1 MTRVAVVTQDDPF
14 YMPLFFGTLFENLDE
29 RVEIER
35 LVLFQP
41 FGEDTLS
48 FARRMYGFYGPQN
61 FLKRGVQYAVRTALD
76 VTGIRTYS
84 VERLAQQYDVPTE
97 HRETVNDG
105 STVEQLSDVDVL
117 LSAASPEIFDA
128 EVLDAPEW
136 GCLNVHTAALPKYRG
151 MMPTFWALYHGDEEI
166 GVTVHTMTEEIDK
179 GRAVRQ
185 GSFSVTEDDT
195 LDDVIKRG
203 KRRGGELAAAALTD
217 VATDNVF
224 TDPITGEESYFSFP
238 TPEDRRQLQRQG
250 RELL

>member
-14 YMPLFFGTLFENLDE
+14 YMPIFFEMLFENLDE
-29 RVEIER
+29 RVEIDH

-48 FARRMYGFYGPQN
+48 FARRMYGFYGPRN
-61 FLKRGVQYAVRTALD
+61 FLRRGVQYAIRTALD
-76 VTGIRTYS
+76 TTGIRTYS
-84 VERLAQQYDVPTE
+84 VERLARQHDVSTE
-97 HRETVNDG
+97 HRETINDG
-105 STVEQLSDVDVL
+105 STVKRLRDVDVL

-128 EVLDAPEW
+128 EILDAPRW

-151 MMPTFWALYHGDEEI
+151 MMPTFWALYHGDGEI

-179 GRAVRQ
+179 GQAVRR
-185 GSFSVTEDDT
+185 GSFPVMEDDT

-217 VATDNVF
+217 VATDSVF
-224 TDPITGEESYFSFP
+224 PDPITGEESYFSFP
-238 TPEDRRQLQRQG
+238 SPEDRRQLQKRG